1 MPVNAHPDFTFSS
14 FVHNDWTQVQTDAK
28 LRGLSEKIPSEKHTH
43 KLIDALMIQ
52 TNGIDAFTPSYD
64 DAEAHGGYDRQ
75 TPERFQGERDDS
87 LMRSLINTYAIEL
100 KNKDGTASGNF
111 FLDNSGAK
119 EACVEVLKN
128 NSHLTADK
136 SANFMTE
143 HFENTWNHFDVNK
156 DGIVEVGRFP

>member
-1 MPVNAHPDFTFSS
+1 MPVNAHPDSTFSS
-14 FVHNDWTQVQTDAK
+14 FVHNDWTQVQTDAQV
-28 LRGLSEKIPSEKHTH
+28 
-43 KLIDALMIQ
+43 Q

-100 KNKDGTASGNF
+100 KNKDGGPSGNF

-119 EACVEVLKN
+119 EACAEVLKN
-128 NSHLTADK
+128 NA
-136 SANFMTE
+136 
-143 HFENTWNHFDVNK
+143 HFT
-156 DGIVEVGRFP
+156 